1 MFYTNKEKSVVK
13 KNTSPT
19 STDIKVAKEKGIKNY
34 LHSSFIPLDQV
45 NFKKKLSIYQ
55 GSLFDDE
62 CEGICGV

>member
-1 MFYTNKEKSVVK
+1 MTQIVIVGN
-13 KNTSPT
+13 
-19 STDIKVAKEKGIKNY
+19 KNY